1 MGMRL
6 AEQVNVAGNRVRPR
20 GQQAGFSMIELVIVL
35 AVILIIIAISVP
47 TMKSTIATYR
57 LDASGHAAASLL
69 QQARIQAV
77 KTNTPYY
84 AQFDTTTTPN
94 MVYANTLY
102 ISTGTGSTYTAGNS
116 MVTVDGDVSLQ
127 TTGLPDHQQLDDLLS
142 NQNTSAVANIG
153 TAIGFNSRGL
163 PCTEPG
169 TNPAVCTQPGNAANY
184 FEWFMQSATTGGWE
198 AVTVTP
204 AGRTKAWRLVSTGGG
219 CGGNGT
225 VTYTGC
231 WQ

>member
-1 MGMRL
+1 MRPK
-6 AEQVNVAGNRVRPR
+6 R
-20 GQQAGFSMIELVIVL
+20 QQAGFSMIELVIVL

-77 KTNTPYY
+77 KSNTPYY

-94 MVYANTLY
+94 MVFANAGNNGYA
-102 ISTGTGSTYTAGNS
+102 AGNS

-153 TAIGFNSRGL
+153 IAIGFNSRGL

-169 TNPAVCTQPGNAANY
+169 TNPAVCTQPGLAANY

-204 AGRTKAWRLVSTGGG
+204 AGRTKAWRLVSTSGG
-219 CGGNGT
+219 CGGNAT